1 MFAEYLNVFARGIKD
16 ASNGIGNNLAAN
28 AFHCN
33 WRQCSSDNDVADQC
47 VCFVADHNIS
57 RFCNR
62 LQPGGKIGFSADNR
76 VIHSI
81 IAAEIANVAKTSV
94 YSHSDTDWIL
104 NSGIA
109 PLGVEARDLALHL
122 NRHAKTRLGIF
133 DISLSFGIAK
143 KDQHC
148 VANKLVDSAT
158 MSEGDSRHLREIFV
172 EKPRNLLWLETFR
185 NPCKILNV

>member
-33 WRQCSSDNDVADQC
+33 WRQCSGDNDVADQC

-57 RFCNR
+57 RFRNR

-81 IAAEIANVAKTSV
+81 IASEIADVAKTSV

-109 PLGVEARDLALHL
+109 PMGVEACNLMLHL
-122 NRHAKTRLGIF
+122 NGHANTRLGII
-133 DISLSFGIAK
+133 DISHSFWITK
-143 KDQHC
+143 KDKHR
-148 VANKLVDSAT
+148 VANKLVDRAT
-158 MSEGDSRHLREIFV
+158 VS
-172 EKPRNLLWLETFR
+172 
-185 NPCKILNV
+185 